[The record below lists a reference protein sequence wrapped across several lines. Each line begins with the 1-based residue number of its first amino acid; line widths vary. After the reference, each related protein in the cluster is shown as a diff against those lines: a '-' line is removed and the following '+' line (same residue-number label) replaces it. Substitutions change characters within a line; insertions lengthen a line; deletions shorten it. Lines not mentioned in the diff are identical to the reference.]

1 MCIPYLSSTWTG
13 TVFLCYFCNKLKIT
27 SQNMSPG
34 TPRLHLEEY
43 KLKQDP
49 QDYGI
54 ADDIWDLER
63 FKRQFKI
70 VIVR

>member
-1 MCIPYLSSTWTG
+1 MA
-13 TVFLCYFCNKLKIT
+13 
-27 SQNMSPG
+27 
-34 TPRLHLEEY
+34 RLHLEEY

-54 ADDIWDLER
+54 ADEPWNFEQ
-63 FKRQFKI
+63 FKQYFKI

>member
-1 MCIPYLSSTWTG
+1 
-13 TVFLCYFCNKLKIT
+13 
-27 SQNMSPG
+27 MSPG

-70 VIVR
+70 VIVRYVEFGLEIK

>member
-1 MCIPYLSSTWTG
+1 MSTTA
-13 TVFLCYFCNKLKIT
+13 
-27 SQNMSPG
+27 
-34 TPRLHLEEY
+34 TPKLHLEEY

-54 ADDIWDLER
+54 ADEPWNLDK

-70 VIVR
+70 VIVRLVLIFLNIFFAF

>member
-1 MCIPYLSSTWTG
+1 MPNTMP
-13 TVFLCYFCNKLKIT
+13 VPEK
-27 SQNMSPG
+27 

-54 ADDIWDLER
+54 ADDVWNMER

>member
-1 MCIPYLSSTWTG
+1 
-13 TVFLCYFCNKLKIT
+13 
-27 SQNMSPG
+27 MSPS

-43 KLKQDP
+43 KLKQDS
-49 QDYGI
+49 QDYGL
-54 ADDIWDLER
+54 ADDIWDMDR